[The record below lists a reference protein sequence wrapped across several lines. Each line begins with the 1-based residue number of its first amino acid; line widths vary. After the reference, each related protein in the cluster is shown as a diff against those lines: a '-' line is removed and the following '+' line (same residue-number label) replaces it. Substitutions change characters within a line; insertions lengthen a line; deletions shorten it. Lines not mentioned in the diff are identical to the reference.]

1 MSQKEQRRERMK
13 QARRDFR
20 QDKMERAARKK
31 AWQELWPDL
40 KKAMADEAAA
50 LKAMQEQSTEET
62 RRSYLAAKI
71 CRMAREEQARKCWL

>member
-20 QDKMERAARKK
+20 QDKMERAARKQV
-31 AWQELWPDL
+31 WRELWPDL
-40 KKAMADEAAA
+40 KRAMEAEAAA
-50 LKAMQEQSTEET
+50 LAAMNACSTPET